1 MLYIGNLEFKTFEFS
16 LNLWIWEK
24 EIENKMKRRKG
35 QTCASWAEW
44 RSRPTPP
51 SCRFLAGRSRVPL
64 PCGARKSATSTGVRA
79 RLSMSRTHG
88 ARAVGRSL
96 RRAHHSPRL
105 LSLSPRNAYVWAIFV
120 RTLQPPCA
128 EPVARTLRD

>member
-64 PCGARKSATSTGVRA
+64 PCGSRWPAITAATVRETPHVSDTAVLRAKTSVVDRCNGFREFRGWASTICSPDVPI
-79 RLSMSRTHG
+79 
-88 ARAVGRSL
+88 RSGGT
-96 RRAHHSPRL
+96 S
-105 LSLSPRNAYVWAIFV
+105 SLGI
-120 RTLQPPCA
+120 
-128 EPVARTLRD
+128 